1 MSRDVILVGVDG
13 SLGGSEALRWA
24 LLEAS
29 LRGCAVEVITT
40 FQPDDQRSAE
50 DARAAAEAAQQA
62 AIDYAAAS
70 RQTMPVMSRQVIE
83 GSPAEL
89 LIYLSGRA
97 ELVVLGSHGTA
108 SIRHS
113 ALGSV
118 GEACVRLA
126 ECPVVVVPHPGPSAA
141 GRDDIVAT

>member
-1 MSRDVILVGVDG
+1 MH
-13 SLGGSEALRWA
+13 
-24 LLEAS
+24 
-29 LRGCAVEVITT
+29 
-40 FQPDDQRSAE
+40 
-50 DARAAAEAAQQA
+50 QQQS

-70 RQTMPVMSRQVIE
+70 TQTMPVVSRQVIE

-89 LIYLSGRA
+89 LIYFSGRA
-97 ELVVLGSHGTA
+97 QLMVLGSHSTE

-126 ECPVVVVPHPGPSAA
+126 ECPVVVVPHAGSPTAA
-141 GRDDIVAT
+141 GDDIVAS

>member
-13 SLGGSEALRWA
+13 SPGGSEALRWA
-24 LLEAS
+24 LAEAS
-29 LRGCAVEVITT
+29 MRGCAVEVITT
-40 FQPDDQRSAE
+40 FQPDAQRSAE

-62 AIDYAAAS
+62 AVDYAAAS
-70 RQTMPVMSRQVIE
+70 RETMPAVSRQVIE

-97 ELVVLGSHGTA
+97 QLMVLGSHGTE

-126 ECPVVVVPHPGPSAA
+126 ECPVVVVPHAGPSVPAA
-141 GRDDIVAT
+141 DDIVAT

>member
-13 SLGGSEALRWA
+13 SSGGSEALQWA
-24 LLEAS
+24 LAEAS

-40 FQPDDQRSAE
+40 FQPDAQRSAE

-62 AIDYAAAS
+62 AIGYATAS
-70 RQTMPVMSRQVIE
+70 LETMPAVSRQVIE

-97 ELVVLGSHGTA
+97 QLVVLGSHGTE

-126 ECPVVVVPHPGPSAA
+126 ECPVVVVPHAGPSVPA
-141 GRDDIVAT
+141 GDDIVAT

>member
-1 MSRDVILVGVDG
+1 MSGDVILVGVDG
-13 SLGGSEALRWA
+13 SPGASDALRWA

-40 FQPDDQRSAE
+40 FQPDDQGSVD
-50 DARAAAEAAQQA
+50 DARVAAEATQQA
-62 AIDYAAAS
+62 AIDDAAAS
-70 RQTMPVMSRQVIE
+70 RETMPAVSRQVTE

-97 ELVVLGSHGTA
+97 ELMVLGSHGTE

-126 ECPVVVVPHPGPSAA
+126 ECPVVVVPHA
-141 GRDDIVAT
+141 GRAAPAGDDIVAP